1 MESTH
6 TWQTGQKDLDRIGY
20 SGHNGPAMW
29 IFTRYIVWEVLKFF
43 FAGVVVLTLLVTV
56 GMGVKE
62 GLAKGL
68 PPVVMLRTMP
78 FMVPEMLGITLPVAM
93 LYSVCTVF
101 GRMAGTN
108 EVVALKSLGISPMAV
123 ISPVLVLAVF
133 LSLVTVGIYEMA
145 AVWCR
150 PTVQRVV
157 LESIEDIAY
166 GMLRA
171 NRSFQTDGFS
181 ITVKR
186 VDGRRLVKPT
196 ISIQQH
202 GGEPAM
208 TLSAEEAEL
217 RADFDERVLNIYCR
231 NGEVDVEGQVRLSF
245 HDTQKYAIPF
255 KEPQKLVHRDWL
267 ATNEIPRHVHD
278 LQESIETLQEKLG
291 DRIASG
297 GAPTKAELR
306 QLEQLRSRIYRL
318 RTEPFRRWSNGFTCL
333 CFVLIGAP
341 VALMRRNA
349 DILTTFFVCFL
360 PILVLYYPLL
370 MLGENLSTTGKLP
383 PWSFW
388 LGNIVMVGPGL
399 GLLRRVIRH

>member
-1 MESTH
+1 
-6 TWQTGQKDLDRIGY
+6 
-20 SGHNGPAMW
+20 MW

-43 FAGVVVLTLLVTV
+43 VAGVVVLTLLVTV

-68 PPVVMLRTMP
+68 PPIVMLRTMP

-123 ISPVLVLAVF
+123 ISPVLVLSVF
-133 LSLVTVGIYEMA
+133 LSLMTVGIYELA

-157 LESIEDIAY
+157 VESIEDIAY
-166 GMLRA
+166 GMLQA
-171 NRSFQTDGFS
+171 NRSFQTDSFS
-181 ITVKR
+181 VTVKR

-196 ISIQQH
+196 ISITAR
-202 GGEPAM
+202 GNEPAL
-208 TLSAEEAEL
+208 TISAEEAEL
-217 RADFDERVLNIYCR
+217 RADFDERMLSIYCR
-231 NGEVDVEGQVRLSF
+231 NGEVDVEGQVRLTF
-245 HDTQKYAIPF
+245 HDTQKFAVPF
-255 KEPQKLVHRDWL
+255 KEPQKIVHRDWL
-267 ATNEIPRHVHD
+267 ATSEIPTHVHGF
-278 LQESIETLQEKLG
+278 QEALGQLEEKVG
-291 DRIASG
+291 QRIAEG
-297 GAPTKAELR
+297 GAPTEAELR
-306 QLEQLRSRIYRL
+306 QLEHLRSRIYRL

-341 VALMRRNA
+341 VAMMRRNA

-360 PILVLYYPLL
+360 PILVVYYPLL
-370 MLGENLSTTGKLP
+370 MLSENLSTTGRLP

-388 LGNIVMVGPGL
+388 LGNVVLVGPGL

>member
-1 MESTH
+1 
-6 TWQTGQKDLDRIGY
+6 
-20 SGHNGPAMW
+20 MW
-29 IFTRYIVWEVLKFF
+29 IFTRYVVWEVLKYF
-43 FAGVVVLTLLVTV
+43 FAGIVVLTLLVTV

-62 GLAKGL
+62 GLSKGL
-68 PPVVMLRTMP
+68 PPIVMFRTMP

-101 GRMAGTN
+101 GRMAGSN
-108 EVVALKSLGISPMAV
+108 EIVALKALGISPMAV

-133 LSLVTVGIYEMA
+133 LSLVTVGIYELA

-150 PTVQRVV
+150 PAVQRVV
-157 LESIEDIAY
+157 VESIEEIAY

-171 NRSFQTDGFS
+171 NRSFQTEGFS

-196 ISIQQH
+196 IAITAR
-202 GGEPAM
+202 GNDPAL

-217 RADFDERVLNIYCR
+217 RADFDERILNIYCR
-231 NGEVDVEGQVRLSF
+231 NGEVYVEGQVRLSF
-245 HDTQKYAIPF
+245 HDTQKYVVPF
-255 KEPQKLVHRDWL
+255 RDPEKLVHRDWL
-267 ATNEIPRHVHD
+267 ATSEIPKHVRD
-278 LQESIETLQEKLG
+278 LNESI
-291 DRIASG
+291 
-297 GAPTKAELR
+297 R
-306 QLEQLRSRIYRL
+306 QLEKRLGRRIAAGRTPTDAELGQLDRLRSRIYRL

-341 VALMRRNA
+341 VAMMRRNA
-349 DILTTFFVCFL
+349 DLLTTFFVCFL
-360 PILVLYYPLL
+360 PILVVYYPLL
-370 MLGENLSTTGKLP
+370 MLSENLSTTGKLP

-388 LGNIVMVGPGL
+388 LGNFVMIGPGL